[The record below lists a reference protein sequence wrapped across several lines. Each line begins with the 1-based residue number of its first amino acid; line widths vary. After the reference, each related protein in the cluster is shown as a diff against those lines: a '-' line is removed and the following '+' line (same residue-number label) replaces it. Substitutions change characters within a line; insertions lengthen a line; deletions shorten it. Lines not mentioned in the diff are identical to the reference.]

1 MDYIETKKKDGI
13 TVLSKSDDAE
23 RGGKVAVISGAAGGI
38 GAGICRGFLAEGYEV
53 IGIDKP
59 ASAWEAPGFRY
70 LSLDVTDDA
79 AVAAFGA
86 GLARVDALVNA
97 AGINRRREEY
107 TMATFEAVLDV
118 NLKGTMRLCLA
129 CKPHLSAAHGAI
141 VNIASMHAFFGAGHA
156 PGYAASKGGVAQLTK
171 ALAIEWAKENIRV
184 NAIAPGWIHTAMT
197 QPVIDDPVRNR
208 SIMER
213 TPLGRW
219 GKPDDLVGPALFL
232 AGDAARFVTGVILPV
247 DGGYLIT

>member
-1 MDYIETKKKDGI
+1 VDYIETGEKDGI
-13 TVLSKSDDAE
+13 TVLSKPEEAKSD
-23 RGGKVAVISGAAGGI
+23 GKVAVISGAAGGI
-38 GAGICRGFLAEGYEV
+38 GAGLCRGFLAAGYAV

-59 ASAWEAPGFRY
+59 AAAFEAPGFRY
-70 LSLDVTDDA
+70 LSLDVTDDQA
-79 AVAAFGA
+79 IAGFGA

-107 TMATFEAVLDV
+107 AMATFEAVLDV

-129 CKPHLSAAHGAI
+129 CKPHLSAARGAI

-184 NAIAPGWIHTAMT
+184 NAIAPGWIHTPMT
-197 QPVIDDPVRNR
+197 QPVVDDPVRNR

-219 GKPDDLVGPALFL
+219 GNPEDLVGPALFL
-232 AGDAARFVTGVILPV
+232 AGEAARFVTGVILPV

>member
-1 MDYIETKKKDGI
+1 VDYIKAAKKDGI
-13 TVLSKSDDAE
+13 TVLSKPEEARSD
-23 RGGKVAVISGAAGGI
+23 GKVAVISGAAGGI
-38 GAGICRGFLAEGYEV
+38 GAGLSRGFLAEGFKV

-59 ASAWEAPGFRY
+59 AAAFEAPGFRY
-70 LSLDVTDDA
+70 VPLDVTDDR
-79 AVAAFGA
+79 AVADFGA
-86 GLARVDALVNA
+86 GLARVDVLVNA

-107 TMATFEAVLDV
+107 AMPTFEAVLDV

-129 CKPHLSAAHGAI
+129 CRPHLSAARGAI

-197 QPVIDDPVRNR
+197 QPVVDDPVRNR
-208 SIMER
+208 SILER
-213 TPLGRW
+213 TPLARW
-219 GKPDDLVGPALFL
+219 GRPEDLVGPALFL
-232 AGDAARFVTGVILPV
+232 AGAAAGFVTGVILPV

>member
-1 MDYIETKKKDGI
+1 
-13 TVLSKSDDAE
+13 
-23 RGGKVAVISGAAGGI
+23 VAVISGAAGGI
-38 GAGICRGFLAEGYEV
+38 GAALSRGFLEAGYSV
-53 IGIDKP
+53 IGVDKP
-59 ASAWEAPGFRY
+59 AAAFEAPGFRY
-70 LSLDVTDDA
+70 ASLDVTDDKA
-79 AVAAFGA
+79 IADFGA

-107 TMATFEAVLDV
+107 AMPTFEAVLDV

-219 GKPDDLVGPALFL
+219 GKPDDLAGPALFL
-232 AGDAARFVTGVILPV
+232 ASDAARFVTGVILPV